1 MASTYSNYR
10 HMKLIHTDIDGVVV
24 IEPRIFDDA
33 RGYFYESFNEREL
46 CEALGLKL
54 RFVQDNQSRSREGVV
69 RGLHYQV
76 APFAQTKLVRVV
88 RGEILD
94 VAVDLRRGSPT
105 LLRHVAVRLSEDNHR
120 QLLIPR
126 GFAHGFVV
134 LRGDAIVEYKCDN
147 YYAPEAERTIA
158 YNDPDIAIDW
168 GIEQGRVI
176 VSERDAN
183 ATQLAN
189 AELFDYN
196 TDYYA

>member
-10 HMKLIHTDIDGVVV
+10 HMTLIHTDIDGVVV
-24 IEPRIFDDA
+24 IEPRLFDDT

-105 LLRHVAVRLSEDNHR
+105 FLRHVAVRLSEDNHR
-120 QLLIPR
+120 QLFIPR

-147 YYAPEAERTIA
+147 YYTPEAERTIA

-168 GIEQGRVI
+168 GIERDRVI

>member
-1 MASTYSNYR
+1 
-10 HMKLIHTDIDGVVV
+10 MKLIHTDIDGVVV

>member
-10 HMKLIHTDIDGVVV
+10 HMKLILTDIDGVVV
-24 IEPRIFDDA
+24 IEPRLFDDA

-105 LLRHVAVRLSEDNHR
+105 FLRHVAVRLSEDNHR

-168 GIEQGRVI
+168 GIERGRVI

>member
-1 MASTYSNYR
+1 M
-10 HMKLIHTDIDGVVV
+10 IQTDIEDVVI
-24 IEPRIFDDA
+24 IEPRLFEDA
-33 RGYFYESFNEREL
+33 RGYFYESFNERNL
-46 CEALGLKL
+46 CEALGREL
-54 RFVQDNQSRSREGVV
+54 RFVQDNQSCSREGVV

-76 APFAQTKLVRVV
+76 APHAQTKLVRVT

-94 VAVDLRRGSPT
+94 IAVDIRRGSPT
-105 LLRHVAVRLSEDNHR
+105 FLRHVAVRLSEDNHR

-134 LRGDAIVEYKCDN
+134 VRGDAIVEYKCDN

-158 YNDPDIAIDW
+158 YNDTDIAIDW
-168 GIEQGRVI
+168 SVESNSVI

-183 ATQLAN
+183 ATRLAN